1 MRKTIQ
7 KFFLLALLAVFA
19 LPMQAQN
26 EGAEAADTVGEKDI
40 PTALFGFFSYNEVL
54 EAMPDMT
61 LLKKKMADQRS
72 QYEAELKRAE
82 EEFNKKYEE
91 FLEGQRQF
99 APSIYKKRQA
109 ELTDL
114 MERNM
119 AFKAEAQKQALAR
132 KEELAA
138 ETDAKVAQIRTASKS
153 RAELAART
161 ALLRRRRAEID
172 KTAAALLDYLTGL
185 GDNDYFNALY
195 RLAAKLKGK
204 SGELMLNQRDLQRL
218 PGDFEAKLR
227 EAGLDARV
235 SQSTADI
242 PGGFILKSGD
252 IEENMDFSALLNARR
267 DEIEDLINRGLFEQ

>member
-1 MRKTIQ
+1 M
-7 KFFLLALLAVFA
+7 
-19 LPMQAQN
+19 
-26 EGAEAADTVGEKDI
+26 
-40 PTALFGFFSYNEVL
+40 NEVKYMNGG
-54 EAMPDMT
+54 ET
-61 LLKKKMADQRS
+61 IINRIKADGEQSIAAIRS
-72 QYEAELKRAE
+72 DADRA
-82 EEFNKKYEE
+82 NAAV
-91 FLEGQRQF
+91 L
-99 APSIYKKRQA
+99 
-109 ELTDL
+109 
-114 MERNM
+114 
-119 AFKAEAQKQALAR
+119 AEAQKQALAR